1 MKKMK
6 PYEPLDLQF
15 VEFEDRSILAVSGVD
30 HDGDWLED
38 WGV

>member
-15 VEFEDRSILAVSGVD
+15 VKFEDRSILAVSVD

-38 WGV
+38 WEV